1 MANKYSPYPGDTIP
15 AVLEDG
21 EYVLNRN
28 AVKAIGKDR
37 LDRINHVE
45 EPRFAQNGGYME
57 NAGFPTQNKFKLG
70 LARKMTHGGIATH
83 DAQKKRNSI
92 NDKEYSDFIQSMNA
106 PLEYQPEL
114 PGQYPANRFDNNYL
128 DSLYNATFD
137 SSEAAYLANNPEIA
151 PIEMVENPLKDDND
165 SELRQN
171 IQDMESEYGIYG
183 ANAPIPRATWRS
195 NYYQGIGPTEEGMED
210 SYLKKLGVYDDEY
223 TPEPLVQDL
232 SVSSEPSEEKS
243 SNRIPPWASK
253 DLMRLGVYDDEYTPS
268 MDMRNATSIND
279 IKRQDIE
286 LSGERKNYPSPLK
299 SDRRY
304 ELLKAGKDLVKDAD
318 RTAGDVVRKV
328 GKDVKKAKAKTSSF
342 MKRFGKKFREGN
354 KSNTNSK
361 TVKTSKGNTSSI
373 KKSEEIKKKV
383 TDNNNNKSSNFK
395 PGSKLE
401 NYDVPIKL
409 SRREE
414 ERKRLAEK
422 RRKQALAVTR
432 SKLDKLKYKGGE
444 ESNVYVPQFQEGGK
458 VERMIDRKGPME
470 IGLSPS
476 IDAQMK
482 QRLRQIRLQTNQKKL
497 LKHRSGGDI
506 GLYNRHVKT
515 REESGDFLTKE
526 EIAQTLDYFSKRKYK
541 TFQEGGMVNS
551 VGGAMSGV
559 GMDSRRLLNMAKR
572 RKNVRS

>member
-1 MANKYSPYPGDTIP
+1 VVKLANKYSPYPGDTIP

-70 LARKMTHGGIATH
+70 LARKMAHGGIATH

-151 PIEMVENPLKDDND
+151 PIEMVENPLKDVNN

-223 TPEPLVQDL
+223 TPESLVQNV
-232 SVSSEPSEEKS
+232 SVSPEPSEEKS

-361 TVKTSKGNTSSI
+361 TVKTSKGNTSST

-383 TDNNNNKSSNFK
+383 TKKKDEVQGPPRPPKFVSISDRAKKGF
-395 PGSKLE
+395 
-401 NYDVPIKL
+401 Y
-409 SRREE
+409 
-414 ERKRLAEK
+414 
-422 RRKQALAVTR
+422 QAVTR

-526 EIAQTLDYFSKRKYK
+526 EIAQTLDYFSKRKYN